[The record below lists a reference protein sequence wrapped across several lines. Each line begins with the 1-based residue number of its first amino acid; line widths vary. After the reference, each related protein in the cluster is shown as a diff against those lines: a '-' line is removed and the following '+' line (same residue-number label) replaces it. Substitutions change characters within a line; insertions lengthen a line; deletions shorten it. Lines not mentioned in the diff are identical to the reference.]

1 LIAEAL
7 HAAGLGTFSV
17 NLLAPEEVAEA
28 KVVDIQRLADRLHRA
43 TDWLKLERRAS
54 GLPVGYFAQGHLAA
68 TALAAAS
75 RQPETVAAV
84 VSYRG
89 QPHLAWDSL
98 FSTRAPSLFIADAA
112 DNFTVDMNQKAIRLL
127 RCPKELI
134 LIPNDTSALEEVCDH
149 AKRWFLRHLA

>member
-1 LIAEAL
+1 LITEAL

-17 NLLAPEEVAEA
+17 NLLAPEEVAAA
-28 KVVDIQRLADRLHRA
+28 KVVDIKLLADRLHRA
-43 TDWLKLERRAS
+43 TDWLKLERQAS
-54 GLPVGYFAQGHLAA
+54 ALPIGYFAQGRLAA

-89 QPHLAWDSL
+89 QPHLAWDYL
-98 FSTRAPSLFIADAA
+98 FSTRAPSLLIADAA
-112 DNFTVDMNQKAIRLL
+112 DNFTADMNQKAIRLL

-134 LIPNDTSALEEVCDH
+134 LIPNEACALAEVCDH
-149 AKRWFLRHLA
+149 AKKWFLRHLA